1 MHKATHIWR
10 ATLED
15 PRTGEQKSFI
25 NLEGLVG
32 FLRSLGENIEREADE
47 MHS

>member
-1 MHKATHIWR
+1 MHKATHIRR

-15 PRTGEQKSFI
+15 PRTGEQKSFT
-25 NLEGLVG
+25 NLEELIG
-32 FLRSLGENIEREADE
+32 FLCSLGENFEREADE